1 MPIVNFAVPETL
13 DRRVEKII
21 KDKGF
26 GSRAEFFRF
35 AAIHFIDIVN
45 KPIAS
50 EEERFNYLTRALSEE
65 ISQRFRGKKLPS
77 AKEQLADI

>member
-1 MPIVNFAVPETL
+1 MPIVNFAVPEAL
-13 DRRVEKII
+13 DQRVEKII
-21 KDKGF
+21 KTKGF
-26 GSRAEFFRF
+26 GSKAEFFRF

-50 EEERFNYLTRALSEE
+50 EEERFDYLTRTLSEE
-65 ISQRFRGKKLPS
+65 IRERFRSKKLPS